1 MAASNICNLK
11 KKYKTMKRIVKNGKN
26 RMIKWKIS
34 FLSAQ
39 KLNILIV
46 NKKFFSY
53 FYSNFQ
59 RTNFIFKCNHILK
72 RWDFLNL
79 NSLGMNDWSILL
91 FDRFLN
97 RKKLHLIIIKSN
109 LLNQDFKV
117 EFIILN
123 GYSKIQVTFQN

>member
-1 MAASNICNLK
+1 
-11 KKYKTMKRIVKNGKN
+11 
-26 RMIKWKIS
+26 MINWKIS
-34 FLSAQ
+34 FLSAY
-39 KLNILIV
+39 KPNVLIV
-46 NKKFFSY
+46 NKKFLSN

-72 RWDFLNL
+72 RLDFPNL
-79 NSLGMNDWSILL
+79 NSLGMNDWCILL

-109 LLNQDFKV
+109 LLNKHFKV